1 MRRVDHQQ
9 GKIKR
14 ICIKGQRRNTVRSSA
29 LTMNIIA
36 SKLLNEKPY
45 ESFFFARG
53 NIENAEIFT
62 KFCPSYKKACV
73 QER

>member
-1 MRRVDHQQ
+1 
-9 GKIKR
+9 
-14 ICIKGQRRNTVRSSA
+14 
-29 LTMNIIA
+29 MNIIA

-73 QER
+73 QERWVDTREFLSKLPLQSAS